1 MKTGLLLITHGQLG
15 QYMLDTTT
23 TILGNCPLRVKAI
36 PVDGDCEPDVMLE
49 TASQACTELDQGD
62 GVLVLTDLFGS
73 TPSNIATHLMDK
85 HRVYVISGVNIPMLL
100 RVMNYP
106 DLDLDELAG
115 KAASGAQD
123 GVIVTTDKQ
132 ASRHEGA

>member
-15 QYMLDTTT
+15 QDMLDTTT

-36 PVDGDCEPDVMLE
+36 PVEGDCEPDVLLE

-73 TPSNIATHLMDK
+73 TPSNIATLLMDT
-85 HRVYVISGVNIPMLL
+85 HPVYVISGVNIPMLL

-106 DLDLDELAG
+106 DLGLGKLAE
-115 KAASGAQD
+115 KAASGAHD

-132 ASRHEGA
+132 ASRHAGA